1 MSFGFAIGDFV
12 AVGQLA
18 FKLYR
23 DCFKV
28 AKGAPQEFQVLKGEL
43 SNLHNALKILEE
55 EVKNPESVLIKAG
68 EDRVRMVNEMVSNVG
83 VTLKKLEKVAAKF
96 GNPRRRFK
104 GEKDVGKVQV
114 VGRLFRHRLA
124 EKQGIFHLLCSE
136 IDLCGLLDIVGLSQ
150 WDDKSPFNVYR
161 QVCCFLT
168 RNNICTI

>member
-43 SNLHNALKILEE
+43 SNLHNVLKILEE

-68 EDRVRMVNEMVSNVG
+68 EDRVRMVNEMVSSVD

-96 GNPRRRFK
+96 GILGDASKGRKIWVKFK
-104 GEKDVGKVQV
+104 WSVNFSAVDSLRNKVSSIISV
-114 VGRLFRHRLA
+114 L
-124 EKQGIFHLLCSE
+124 K
-136 IDLCGLLDIVGLSQ
+136 
-150 WDDKSPFNVYR
+150 
-161 QVCCFLT
+161 
-168 RNNICTI
+168 

>member
-18 FKLYR
+18 FTLYR

-68 EDRVRMVNEMVSNVG
+68 EDRVRMVNEMVSSVG

-96 GNPRRRFK
+96 GILGDVSKGRKIWVKFK
-104 GEKDVGKVQV
+104 WSVDFSTVDSLRNKVSSTFSV
-114 VGRLFRHRLA
+114 L
-124 EKQGIFHLLCSE
+124 K
-136 IDLCGLLDIVGLSQ
+136 
-150 WDDKSPFNVYR
+150 
-161 QVCCFLT
+161 
-168 RNNICTI
+168 